1 MHQFTN
7 EQIRLLRLSRQ
18 MKQERVARKLGITK
32 QRYSELE
39 NHPRLQA
46 NRIEEILKVLGYT
59 ADTAIKFLD
68 ALPPPPKFLSN
79 FWSIKYFLNLH

>member
-1 MHQFTN
+1 MHQFTS

-18 MKQERVARKLGITK
+18 MKQEQVARKLGITK

-39 NHPRLQA
+39 NHPRLQP

-59 ADTAIKFLD
+59 TETAIKFLD
-68 ALPPPPKFLSN
+68 ALPPPTEVPE
-79 FWSIKYFLNLH
+79 